1 MSRLKKRSRLTRLAD
16 FLFECGMLRK
26 TPRTGYQF
34 LGTGAENVAEHSF
47 RTAVIGFVLAQMAG
61 ANKERTA
68 MMCLFH
74 DLHEARTGDFNYVAH
89 IYNTSQRTRALADAL
104 SGTGLEGDLMPL
116 WEELEETESLESRLA
131 QDADQLDL
139 MLNLKEQ
146 SDLGNAYAD
155 KWLAAAAMRFR
166 TPEGQELAKTVMET
180 DHTDWWFLGPDASW
194 WEKKNGSRRKPVK
207 PPVPDSPD
215 PDSSPEGSADG
226 NEDGQ

>member
-1 MSRLKKRSRLTRLAD
+1 MSRLDSRPRITRLVD
-16 FLFECGMLRK
+16 FLNECGMLRR

-34 LGTGAENVAEHSF
+34 LGTGQENVAEHSF

-68 MMCLFH
+68 LLCLFH
-74 DLHEARTGDFNYVAH
+74 DLHEARTGDFNYVNR
-89 IYNTSQRTRALADAL
+89 IYNSSTRTQALADCLA
-104 SGTGLEGDLMPL
+104 GTGLAPDLMPM
-116 WEELEETESLESRLA
+116 WEELEETASLEAKLA

-155 KWLAAAAMRFR
+155 KWLAAAKERLR
-166 TPEGQELAKTVMET
+166 TPEGQELARAVLET
-180 DHTDWWFLGPDASW
+180 DHTDWWYLGPDQAW
-194 WEKKNGSRRKPVK
+194 WERKNGSRKDLPRI
-207 PPVPDSPD
+207 D
-215 PDSSPEGSADG
+215 PDGGAGGAGDAGSDG

>member
-1 MSRLKKRSRLTRLAD
+1 MSRLNSRPRITRLAD

-34 LGTGAENVAEHSF
+34 LGSGQENVAEHSF

-74 DLHEARTGDFNYVAH
+74 DLHEARTGDFNYVNKQ
-89 IYNTSQRTRALADAL
+89 YNSSAGTQALEDAL
-104 SGTGLEGDLMPL
+104 SGTGLAADVMPL
-116 WEELEETESLESRLA
+116 WEELEETATAEARLA

-139 MLNLKEQ
+139 MLNLKEE
-146 SDLGNAYAD
+146 SDLGNRYAD
-155 KWLAAAAMRFR
+155 KWLAAAKERLR
-166 TPEGQELAKTVMET
+166 TPEGQELGRVILET
-180 DHTDWWFLGPDASW
+180 DHTDWWFLGPDQAW
-194 WEKKNGSRRKPVK
+194 WERKNGSRK
-207 PPVPDSPD
+207 DSPKKD
-215 PDSSPEGSADG
+215 VSSAAGEGTE

>member
-89 IYNTSQRTRALADAL
+89 IYNTSQRTRALDDAL
-104 SGTGLEGDLMPL
+104 AGTGLADDLLPL
-116 WEELEETESLESRLA
+116 WEELEETESLEANLA

-166 TPEGQELAKTVMET
+166 TPEGKELAKAVMET

-207 PPVPDSPD
+207 PPRPDAPD
-215 PDSSPEGSADG
+215 PGIAPEGGTDG